1 MKNYTTK
8 WLIQRITAILLIPL
22 TFWFIYSAISLS
34 EMNYYETTIFFKSYI
49 NLLLFYIMMIT
60 MLVHSKLGLQTIIDD
75 YVTSKN
81 RSKTIKYTIDLIS
94 YSLIFFI
101 TILILRNLI

>member
-34 EMNYYETTIFFKSYI
+34 EMTYYETTIFFKSYI

-81 RSKTIKYTIDLIS
+81 RSKTIKSSVGLIA
-94 YSLIFFI
+94 YSLIFLI
-101 TILILRNLI
+101 TILILRNLF